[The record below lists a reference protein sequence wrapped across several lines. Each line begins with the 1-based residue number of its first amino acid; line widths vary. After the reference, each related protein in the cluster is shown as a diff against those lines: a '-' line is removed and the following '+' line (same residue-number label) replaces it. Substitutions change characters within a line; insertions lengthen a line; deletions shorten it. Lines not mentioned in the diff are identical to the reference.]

1 VKTATETLL
10 RARAALPAGHPDRER
25 LRRAAIVAGLPLARQ
40 LARRY
45 AGRGEPLD
53 DLVQVASLALVRAV
67 ADYDPARNDSFAG
80 YAVPTILGRLKNHFR
95 DHTWDIRVPRRLR
108 EVAASRDAATAEL
121 AQRLRHIPTTPE
133 LADHLRVD
141 GNALAAAAYVAQ
153 LHRLASL
160 DAAEY
165 LDAPG
170 AEDPGYARV
179 DNRLSL
185 RPLLAALPP
194 REREILAMRYF
205 DEQTLAQIADRVG
218 GSPTTVAR
226 LVRRSLTTL
235 RAGLPP

>member
-1 VKTATETLL
+1 VKKANTTEALL
-10 RARAALPAGHPDRER
+10 RARAALPSGHPDRER
-25 LRRAAIVAGLPLARQ
+25 LRRQAIITSLPLARQ

-108 EVAASRDAATAEL
+108 EAAAGREAATAEL
-121 AQRLRHIPTTPE
+121 AQRLRRFPTTPE
-133 LADHLRVD
+133 LAGHLHVD
-141 GNALAAAAYVAQ
+141 RDTLTEAAYVAQ

-160 DAAEY
+160 DAADPRDG
-165 LDAPG
+165 LSV
-170 AEDPGYARV
+170 EDPGYARV
-179 DNRLSL
+179 DTRLTM

-194 REREILAMRYF
+194 
-205 DEQTLAQIADRVG
+205 
-218 GSPTTVAR
+218 
-226 LVRRSLTTL
+226 
-235 RAGLPP
+235 